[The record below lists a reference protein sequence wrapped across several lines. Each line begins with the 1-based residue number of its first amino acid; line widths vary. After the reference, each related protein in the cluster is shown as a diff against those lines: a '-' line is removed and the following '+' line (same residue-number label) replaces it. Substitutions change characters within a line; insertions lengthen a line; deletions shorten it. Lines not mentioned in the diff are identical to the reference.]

1 MANVRFFGPARAAA
15 GESTTTVDAATVA
28 GALAELRARYDAA
41 FGALL
46 DGSKVWVDGE
56 PAAPGRALG
65 PDDELAV
72 LPPVSG
78 G

>member
-1 MANVRFFGPARAAA
+1 MRFLGPAREAA
-15 GESTTTVDAATVA
+15 GASATTVEAPTV
-28 GALAELRARYDAA
+28 GDALAELRIRYGAA
-41 FGALL
+41 FAAVL

-56 PAAPGRALG
+56 PAAPHRSLG